1 MGLTTVFWR
10 VAGRRYEFPDGSLY
24 EIRVSADQTGGAR
37 SEIQV
42 TLPPHPLTPPPHIHP
57 AQQEACSVLEGSLE
71 VLNGREWHTLGNG
84 QSIAVPPGTVHTFR
98 NRSGENVMFL
108 VVHTPALAFE
118 RYLDRL
124 YWLSAMNRIRGS
136 RNLTSLLYSS
146 LLLDTHRQEQVL
158 AGTGARAAVRTMAQL
173 ARLLRMRVDR

>member
-1 MGLTTVFWR
+1 
-10 VAGRRYEFPDGSLY
+10 VAGRRYEFPDGSLH
-24 EIRVSADQTGGAR
+24 EIRVSAGETSGAR
-37 SEIQV
+37 SELQI

-57 AQQEACSVLEGSLE
+57 GQEEAWTVLEGSLE
-71 VLNGREWHTLGNG
+71 ALVGREWHTLKAGE
-84 QSIAVPPGTVHTFR
+84 SLSVPPGTVHTYR

-146 LLLDTHRQEQVL
+146 LLLDTHRREQVL
-158 AGTGARAAVRTMAQL
+158 AHPGERAAVRMMAQV